1 MMEEVPLF
9 KVATAR
15 TCPQCGKESMT
26 MIVLTNKKKGKQQGR
41 HMKCKECGVEYP
53 IDSLFPKHPRPLAA
67 GVHVNSCL
75 RGLNKYI

>member
-1 MMEEVPLF
+1 MMKEVPLF

-26 MIVLTNKKKGKQQGR
+26 MMVHTNKKGKQQGR
-41 HMKCKECGVEYP
+41 YLKCKECYVEYP